1 MKERP
6 ILFSGPMVRAILEG
20 RKTQT
25 RRIVQPQPE
34 LIPDIS
40 LAGKLTGSY
49 SYWWYGSAAQTMIGV
64 SMMPQF
70 CPYGNRGEKLW
81 VRETFCEFA
90 DYHIIDGKRFA
101 YRADSE
107 HLRTFADSE
116 QTRKELGYKW
126 KPSIFMPR
134 HASRITL
141 EIVNVRVERLRDISE
156 DDAKAEGIREL
167 PLQEG
172 EPGAWWSG
180 DVMQGSVLH
189 GRSPVMAFRKLW
201 DSINKDRAPWE
212 SDPWVWIL
220 EFRRIEK

>member
-6 ILFSGPMVRAILEG
+6 ILYSGPMVRAILED

-25 RRIVQPQPE
+25 RRIVKGVALDWLAPDMFSPE
-34 LIPDIS
+34 FVAIPDNNLS
-40 LAGKLTGSY
+40 
-49 SYWWYGSAAQTMIGV
+49 
-64 SMMPQF
+64 
-70 CPYGNRGEKLW
+70 PYGYAGDRLW

-90 DYHIIDGKRFA
+90 DYHIIDGKRYA

-212 SDPWVWIL
+212 SNPWVWVI